1 MTKNRP
7 FFIFLAVFAVFLA
20 VFPWIG
26 AEKLNFGQVFGFVA
40 GDWTADG
47 MIFFQIRLPRV
58 LLGLLAGGA
67 LAMAGAALQVIFRN
81 PLAEPWTLGIAGG
94 ASLGAFLARVCP
106 FLWLAWGPL
115 NTSQALALLGA
126 AGALGLVLSLARRSA
141 AGAQTLLLAGV
152 TLGVVCGGAIMVISG
167 FISPWKLAEFHR
179 WLLGG
184 LDAADWA
191 SVGALAALAVPGV
204 ALLLAQARNLNP
216 LGLGEDMA
224 AGQGVDVAR
233 VRRWTAIGA
242 GLASAGVAAVAG
254 PIGFV
259 GLLAPHAVRKIVG
272 PDARLVLPCSFLFGG
287 ALLAA
292 CDALGRWAAAPL
304 EVPVGALT
312 AVLGG
317 PLFLALLARRRG
329 PA

>member
-7 FFIFLAVFAVFLA
+7 LFAFLAVFAVFLA

-26 AEKLNFGQVFGFVA
+26 AEKLNFRQVFGFVV
-40 GDWTADG
+40 GEWTADG

-126 AGALGLVLSLARRSA
+126 AGALGRVLSLARRSA
-141 AGAQTLLLAGV
+141 TGAQTLLLAGV

>member
-1 MTKNRP
+1 MAKKSKNYA
-7 FFIFLAVFAVFLA
+7 FLAVFGVFLA

-26 AEKLNFGQVFGFVA
+26 AEKLSFRQVFGFVV

-106 FLWLAWGPL
+106 FLWFALGPL

-126 AGALGLVLSLARRSA
+126 AGALGLVLALARRSP

-272 PDARLVLPCSFLFGG
+272 TDARLVLPCSFLFGG

>member
-1 MTKNRP
+1 MRKNRK
-7 FFIFLAVFAVFLA
+7 IYAFLAVFAVFLA

-26 AEKLNFGQVFGFVA
+26 AEKLGFRQVFGFVV

-106 FLWLAWGPL
+106 FLWFALGPL
-115 NTSQALALLGA
+115 NTAQAMALLGA
-126 AGALGLVLSLARRSA
+126 AGALGLVLALARRSA
-141 AGAQTLLLAGV
+141 TGAQTLLLAGV

-317 PLFLALLARRRG
+317 PLFLALLARRR
-329 PA
+329 

>member
-1 MTKNRP
+1 MAKKSK
-7 FFIFLAVFAVFLA
+7 IYAFLAVFGVFLA

-26 AEKLNFGQVFGFVA
+26 AEKLSFRQVFGFVV

-106 FLWLAWGPL
+106 FLWFALGPL

-126 AGALGLVLSLARRSA
+126 AGALGLVLALARRSP

>member
-1 MTKNRP
+1 MAQKSK
-7 FFIFLAVFAVFLA
+7 FYAFLAVFAVFLA

-26 AEKLNFGQVFGFVA
+26 AEKLAFRQVFGFVV

-106 FLWLAWGPL
+106 FLWFALGPL
-115 NTSQALALLGA
+115 NTAQALALLGA
-126 AGALGLVLSLARRSA
+126 AAALGLVLALARRSA

-191 SVGALAALAVPGV
+191 SVGALAALAVPGI

-233 VRRWTAIGA
+233 ARRWTAIGA

-317 PLFLALLARRRG
+317 PLFLALLARRR
-329 PA
+329 

>member
-1 MTKNRP
+1 MTKNRK
-7 FFIFLAVFAVFLA
+7 IQALLAVFAVALS

-26 AEKLNFGQVFGFVA
+26 AEKLSVREIAAFA
-40 GDWTADG
+40 IGDWTADG

-67 LAMAGAALQVIFRN
+67 LALAGAALQVIFRN

-94 ASLGAFLARVCP
+94 ASLGAFLARMCP
-106 FLWLAWGPL
+106 FLWFALGPL
-115 NTSQALALLGA
+115 NTAQALALLGA

-141 AGAQTLLLAGV
+141 TGAQTLLLAGM

-167 FISPWKLAEFHR
+167 FVSPWKLAEFHR

-184 LDAADWA
+184 LDAADWP

-204 ALLLAQARNLNP
+204 VLVARQARNLNP

-242 GLASAGVAAVAG
+242 GVASAGVAAVAG

-272 PDARLVLPCSFLFGG
+272 PDARLVLPGSFLLGG

-317 PLFLALLARRRG
+317 PLFLGLLARRR
-329 PA
+329 

>member
-1 MTKNRP
+1 MTKNRIL
-7 FFIFLAVFAVFLA
+7 FVFLAVFTAFLLI
-20 VFPWIG
+20 FPWIG
-26 AEKLNFGQVFGFVA
+26 AEKLDFREVLTFMTGE
-40 GDWTADG
+40 WTADG

-67 LAMAGAALQVIFRN
+67 LAAAGAALQVMFRN

-94 ASLGAFLARVCP
+94 ASLGAFIARVCP
-106 FLWLAWGPL
+106 VLWFSLGPL
-115 NTSQALALLGA
+115 NTAQVLALAGAGGALAL
-126 AGALGLVLSLARRSA
+126 VLAVARRPGG

-152 TLGVVCGGAIMVISG
+152 TLGVICGGAIMVISG

-184 LDAADWA
+184 LDAADWRQ
-191 SVGALAALAVPGV
+191 VGTLAVLAVPG
-204 ALLLAQARNLNP
+204 LAILSRQARDYNP
-216 LGLGEDMA
+216 LGLGEEMA
-224 AGQGVDVAR
+224 AGQGVEVGR
-233 VRRWTAIGA
+233 VRLWTALGA
-242 GLASAGVAAVAG
+242 GIASAGVAAVAG

-259 GLLAPHAVRKIVG
+259 GLLAPHAVRRLAG
-272 PDARLVLPCSFLFGG
+272 PDMRRVLPGSFLFGG

-292 CDALGRWAAAPL
+292 CDAAGRWAAAPL

-317 PLFLALLARRRG
+317 PLFLWLLARRR
-329 PA
+329 

>member
-7 FFIFLAVFAVFLA
+7 FFVFLAVFTAFLTI
-20 VFPWIG
+20 FPWIG
-26 AEKLNFGQVFGFVA
+26 AEKLSFRQVFGFVV

-47 MIFFQIRLPRV
+47 MIFFQIRVPRV
-58 LLGLLAGGA
+58 LLGLMAGGA
-67 LAMAGAALQVIFRN
+67 LAMAGGALQVIFRN

-94 ASLGAFLARVCP
+94 ASLGAFLARICP

-141 AGAQTLLLAGV
+141 TGAQTLLLAGV
-152 TLGVVCGGAIMVISG
+152 TLGVISGGAIMVISG

-184 LDAADWA
+184 LDAADWT
-191 SVGALAALAVPGV
+191 SVGALAALAGPGI
-204 ALLLAQARNLNP
+204 ALLLVQAHNLNP
-216 LGLGEDMA
+216 LGLGEEMA

-233 VRRWTAIGA
+233 VRRWTALGA

-254 PIGFV
+254 PIGFI

-272 PDARLVLPCSFLFGG
+272 PDARLVLPGSFLFGG

-292 CDALGRWAAAPL
+292 CDAVGRWAAAPL

-317 PLFLALLARRRG
+317 PLFLALLVRRR
-329 PA
+329 

>member
-7 FFIFLAVFAVFLA
+7 FFVFLAVFGLFLA

-26 AEKLNFGQVFGFVA
+26 AEKLGFRQVFGFVV

-47 MIFFQIRLPRV
+47 MIFFQIRVPRV
-58 LLGLLAGGA
+58 LMGLLAGGA
-67 LAMAGAALQVIFRN
+67 LAMAGASLQVIFRN
-81 PLAEPWTLGIAGG
+81 PLAEPWTLGVAGG

-126 AGALGLVLSLARRSA
+126 AGALGLVLSLARRSGG
-141 AGAQTLLLAGV
+141 AGGQTLLLAGV
-152 TLGVVCGGAIMVISG
+152 TIGVVSGGAIMVVSG

-184 LDAADWA
+184 LDAADW
-191 SVGALAALAVPGV
+191 SSIGALAALAVPGA

-233 VRRWTAIGA
+233 VRRWTALGA

-292 CDALGRWAAAPL
+292 CDAVGRWAAAPL

-317 PLFLALLARRRG
+317 PLFLAVLARRR
-329 PA
+329 

>member
-1 MTKNRP
+1 MTKKRKI
-7 FFIFLAVFAVFLA
+7 FAFLAVFVAFLA

-26 AEKLNFGQVFGFVA
+26 AEKLSFLEIFSFLV

-58 LLGLLAGGA
+58 LMGLLAGGA
-67 LAMAGAALQVIFRN
+67 LAMAGAVLQVIFRN

-126 AGALGLVLSLARRSA
+126 AGALGLVLSLARRPGG

-152 TLGVVCGGAIMVISG
+152 TIGVISGGAIMVVSG

-184 LDAADWA
+184 LDAADWPA
-191 SVGALAALAVPGV
+191 IGALAALAVPGIAIM
-204 ALLLAQARNLNP
+204 ALQARSLNP
-216 LGLGEDMA
+216 LGLGEEMA
-224 AGQGVDVAR
+224 AGQGVEVAR

-259 GLLAPHAVRKIVG
+259 GLLAPHAVRRIVG
-272 PDARLVLPCSFLFGG
+272 PDLRIVLPCSFLFGG

-292 CDALGRWAAAPL
+292 CDAVGRWAAAPL

-317 PLFLALLARRRG
+317 PLFLALLARRR
-329 PA
+329 

>member
-1 MTKNRP
+1 MMKNRP
-7 FFIFLAVFAVFLA
+7 FFVFLAVFGVFLA

-26 AEKLNFGQVFGFVA
+26 AEKLSFRQVFGFVV

-106 FLWLAWGPL
+106 FLWFALGPL

-126 AGALGLVLSLARRSA
+126 AGALGLVLALARRSA

-204 ALLLAQARNLNP
+204 ALLLVQARNLNP

-233 VRRWTAIGA
+233 VRRWTAVGA

>member
-1 MTKNRP
+1 MAKKSK
-7 FFIFLAVFAVFLA
+7 IYAFLAVFGVFLA

-26 AEKLNFGQVFGFVA
+26 AEKLSFRQVFGFVV

-106 FLWLAWGPL
+106 FLWFALGPL

-126 AGALGLVLSLARRSA
+126 AGALGLVLALARRSP

-204 ALLLAQARNLNP
+204 AFLLAQARNLNP

-233 VRRWTAIGA
+233 VRRWSAIGA